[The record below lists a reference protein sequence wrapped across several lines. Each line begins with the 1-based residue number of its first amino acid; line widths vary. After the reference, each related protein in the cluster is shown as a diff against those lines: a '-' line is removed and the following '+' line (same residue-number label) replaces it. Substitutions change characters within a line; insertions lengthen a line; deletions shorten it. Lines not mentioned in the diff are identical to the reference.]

1 MKQKPITKCQYCGS
15 EDIGEGWQHGEGL
28 GKAELDGA
36 EGQTEDVPEIAQ
48 HGVQGRHGG
57 GKGQVAD
64 GKFAHKKTS
73 NFDL

>member
-1 MKQKPITKCQYCGS
+1 MRQPMARPGAGGREQ
-15 EDIGEGWQHGEGL
+15 EGQHGEGL